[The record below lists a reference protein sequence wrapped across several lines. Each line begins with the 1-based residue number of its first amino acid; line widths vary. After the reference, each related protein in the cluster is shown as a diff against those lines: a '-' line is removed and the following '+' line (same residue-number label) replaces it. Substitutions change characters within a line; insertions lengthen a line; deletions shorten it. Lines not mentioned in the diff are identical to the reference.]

1 MARRV
6 CDITGTTIMS
16 LEKKVGKSLDE
27 KIKKII
33 QAESVVFSVTIRS
46 NKIVMTGNENVVDIV
61 NKNPEISMREFFNKI
76 LNDLEVSTEFASSSP
91 LIFPKFPTQFMGK
104 KWHHELARYQLTNI
118 MNVLG
123 FGRGN
128 SKIYTN
134 PEDKPDGWPPTISFE
149 EVKHPSWIRM
159 DQVNCII
166 ESLLKHHGIDPFK
179 HHQTNEYVK
188 NEINGKKD
196 SLVYEFKQENDDD
209 NDNIQEKE
217 DSYTSQPKDL
227 FKNCFCKIK
236 CPGDEC
242 SWKKEPID
250 DDLMIED
257 SEDLTTIQDDD
268 LDFSD
273 DSDNDYE
280 DIDDDVDMNMGDN
293 LSYTTNIQEYGE
305 ILY

>member
-1 MARRV
+1 
-6 CDITGTTIMS
+6 MS

-33 QAESVVFSVTIRS
+33 QAESVVFTVTIRS

-91 LIFPKFPTQFMGK
+91 PIFPKFPTKFMGK
-104 KWHHELARYQLTNI
+104 KWNFELARYQLTSI

-179 HHQTNEYVK
+179 HHQTDENVK
-188 NEINGKKD
+188 NEMNVKND

-209 NDNIQEKE
+209 NENIEEKE
-217 DSYTSQPKDL
+217 DSYTSQPKNL
-227 FKNCFCKIK
+227 FKSCFCKIR

-257 SEDLTTIQDDD
+257 SEDLTIFRDDD

-273 DSDNDYE
+273 DSDNEIVDE
-280 DIDDDVDMNMGDN
+280 DDDDDVDINMGDN
-293 LSYTTNIQEYGE
+293 FSTNIKEYGE